1 MAQSCG
7 MVGPQ
12 ERLVIVHA
20 TAPER
25 GQPAS
30 LELLPVES
38 PVAVNGAK
46 VRLAQSSCH
55 MPSW

>member
-1 MAQSCG
+1 

-12 ERLVIVHA
+12 ERLVIVQA

-30 LELLPVES
+30 LELLPVENS
-38 PVAVNGAK
+38 VAVNGAK
-46 VRLAQSSCH
+46 VRLAQSSCRV
-55 MPSW
+55 PSW